1 MSTKDFNL
9 TININIIH
17 TILLLFPSAILL
29 LTSSHR
35 KKFDKCNRRF
45 RKWCRKAVKSQT
57 FYWIVI
63 IMVFLNTCV
72 LTSEHHGQPEW
83 LDKFQ
88 GHYNNNAE
96 LNIFI
101 YISFLSLIYTLNLNI
116 IL

>member
-1 MSTKDFNL
+1 M
-9 TININIIH
+9 TININIMHKYNTTSIPLG
-17 TILLLFPSAILL
+17 IAL

-96 LNIFI
+96 LNVSI
-101 YISFLSLIYTLNLNI
+101 YLYLFYH
-116 IL
+116 